1 MNAATRILVLL
12 CLVSGPAASIWAME
26 PQPSPDLIAGI
37 ESYNAGR
44 ITVAIT
50 HLQAAAGRG
59 EAEAMV
65 NLGYIYARGQA
76 GIADPDRALTL
87 YRQAAALGDGEAM
100 NAVGFRLEHDP
111 KPDLAGAVAWYCRAI
126 AKGNPR
132 AMNNLALL
140 AYNGRGVAMDRAE
153 ARHLWRQGATGG
165 NLNAQASLG
174 ADLAGDSTLALDERR
189 AGFAMLRDAA
199 RQGSAY
205 AQELLRRAGNTE
217 AFPAPTI
224 TSLTMRLEPRH
235 AVPGTSKLCGQA
247 VS

>member
-76 GIADPDRALTL
+76 GMPTRT
-87 YRQAAALGDGEAM
+87 GHSPSTG
-100 NAVGFRLEHDP
+100 RLQRS
-111 KPDLAGAVAWYCRAI
+111 V
-126 AKGNPR
+126 
-132 AMNNLALL
+132 M
-140 AYNGRGVAMDRAE
+140 V
-153 ARHLWRQGATGG
+153 
-165 NLNAQASLG
+165 
-174 ADLAGDSTLALDERR
+174 RR
-189 AGFAMLRDAA
+189 
-199 RQGSAY
+199 
-205 AQELLRRAGNTE
+205 
-217 AFPAPTI
+217 
-224 TSLTMRLEPRH
+224 
-235 AVPGTSKLCGQA
+235 
-247 VS
+247 